1 MKTARTIGTERF
13 VALNAQAGSPV
24 VDDPRLVQLNQLIE
38 LAGDGAPPREFR
50 LLNAGV
56 TRTSKGDLKCDESHA
71 AMCLSNEM
79 LPDDGLLPLDYDHG
93 MVSFMGGE
101 KKAAGW
107 FKLTARN
114 GELWATDVRYT
125 PAAEKALRDR
135 EYRYFSPALYRDE
148 DGYVTRMV
156 NCALTCLPA
165 TIKQRPLVA
174 SEELAPPAKDEST
187 MTLEQLCAAFGV
199 QNATQLA
206 AKFQQLLSDG
216 VKLSADN
223 AALVTAAQSIQTDLA
238 TAKASLQKYA
248 DATVKAE
255 KDAFIVELSNA
266 GKLAPALKSWAESQ
280 SLDQLK
286 AFGAAAPS
294 IAPVANQVQEQAT
307 DPSKQ
312 ATALSAEELAI
323 CSQLKIDAKDFI
335 ATKAL
340 MAANSNPYACP
351 IDAPAKAS
359 K

>member
-1 MKTARTIGTERF
+1 MSSAHTTATERF
-13 VALNAQAGSPV
+13 VALDAGA
-24 VDDPRLVQLNQLIE
+24 DDPRLVQLDQLIE
-38 LAGDGAPPREFR
+38 LAGDGAPPREFK
-50 LLNAGV
+50 LLNNGV

-71 AMCLSNEM
+71 TVCLSHEM
-79 LPDDGLLPLDYDHG
+79 LPEDGLLPLDYDHG

-107 FKLTARN
+107 FKLSNRN
-114 GELWATDVRYT
+114 GELWATDVKYT

-148 DGYVTRMV
+148 DGWVTRMV

-174 SEELAPPAKDEST
+174 SESLAPPAKDEST
-187 MTLEQLCAAFGV
+187 MTLEQLCAAFGA

-206 AKFQQLLSDG
+206 AKFQQLGADN
-216 VKLSADN
+216 VKLTADN
-223 AALVTAAQSIQTDLA
+223 ASLVTAAQSIQTDLA

-248 DATVKAE
+248 DAAVKAE
-255 KDAFIVELSNA
+255 KDAFIVEISSA

-280 SLDQLK
+280 TLEQLK
-286 AFGAAAPS
+286 AFGAAAPA
-294 IAPVANQVQEQAT
+294 IAQATTKLEEQAT

-312 ATALSAEELAI
+312 ATALSVEELAV
-323 CSQLKIDAKDFI
+323 CSQLKIDPKSFAE
-335 ATKAL
+335 TKAL

-351 IDAPAKAS
+351 VEAAKAVS